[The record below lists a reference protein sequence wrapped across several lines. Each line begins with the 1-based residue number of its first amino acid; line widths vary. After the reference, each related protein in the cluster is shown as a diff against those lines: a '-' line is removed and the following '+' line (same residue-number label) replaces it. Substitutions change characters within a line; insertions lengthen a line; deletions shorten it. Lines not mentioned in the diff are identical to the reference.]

1 MKGRMKP
8 ISLEEE
14 RVNSMFQFFLLKKES
29 AISRMLWQVGFDL
42 RLHLEYTGILIEKRK
57 LQA

>member
-14 RVNSMFQFFLLKKES
+14 MVNSTFQFFLLKKES
-29 AISRMLWQVGFDL
+29 AISRMLWQERFDHS
-42 RLHLEYTGILIEKRK
+42 LHLEYTGIRIEKRK